1 MRSPSKRFNPS
12 SRMKCLV
19 PLALLILL
27 LVLVAVLIMVLL
39 VTLQAV
45 IP

>member
-1 MRSPSKRFNPS
+1 MRSPSKRFIPS
-12 SRMKCLV
+12 IWMKYLV

>member
-1 MRSPSKRFNPS
+1 MRSPSKRFTPPIW
-12 SRMKCLV
+12 MKCLV
-19 PLALLILL
+19 PLVLLILL